1 MAGLFSSEGYSS
13 VCQGCGGIHKAGD
26 CGADMVEEE
35 LANSPDEMYA
45 DTNYMTQTLS
55 GGLDGPKRDQT
66 TNGIV
71 KLDRVAGQIEEAAKT
86 RLWNMYKQY
95 DKK

>member
-1 MAGLFSSEGYSS
+1 
-13 VCQGCGGIHKAGD
+13 
-26 CGADMVEEE
+26 
-35 LANSPDEMYA
+35 
-45 DTNYMTQTLS
+45 MTKTLS
-55 GGLDGPKRDQT
+55 GGLNGIKPDQT
-66 TNGIV
+66 TNPVV

>member
-1 MAGLFSSEGYSS
+1 
-13 VCQGCGGIHKAGD
+13 
-26 CGADMVEEE
+26 MVEEE

-71 KLDRVAGQIEEAAKT
+71 KLDHVAEQIKETANT
-86 RLWNMYKQY
+86 RLWNLYKQY
-95 DKK
+95 EKK